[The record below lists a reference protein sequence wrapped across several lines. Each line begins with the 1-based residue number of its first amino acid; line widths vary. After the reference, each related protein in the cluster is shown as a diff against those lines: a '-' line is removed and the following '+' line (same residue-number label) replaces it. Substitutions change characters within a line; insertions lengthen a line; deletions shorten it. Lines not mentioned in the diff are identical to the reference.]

1 MRCPVCRLELDAWS
15 ASCPRCKA
23 PIPRDTSGLRRWRPR
38 LRKLV
43 IHLLIA
49 TAVVSIWLIPHAVEF
64 LRLRLPLRTSPLVTE
79 AVDRANDHPAAVA
92 AIGRPITAGWFVKGY
107 STEDE
112 TGWGESQIWIPVT
125 GSNGEATLY
134 ARAGRGSGPWVFTAL
149 ELRQADR
156 ILADLLKVARPPTPI
171 ALEPQRRPYL
181 VRLGPPR
188 AVALTSLP
196 DYYDA
201 WLGLKVET
209 LPDLPLDAQ
218 AFDSGRRQY
227 VAEDLIASL
236 RQALPQ
242 LSADPGATVI
252 AVTEADMY
260 IRAYDWRYAF
270 NYRDG
275 QGFAVVS
282 SARMVP
288 WLYRLRGKEY
298 LLHTRFRK
306 MVSRNIGILVYELP
320 PSRDPTSLLYHRVL
334 GLDDLDL
341 IQETFA
347 GLGSQAVVSGFEE
360 KHRQAPTAPV
370 IIRRDS
376 PSAGTG
382 RYPCFVARPFTRAVA
397 AGESAEIG
405 ECLPEMHAERETNE
419 VEVDLRNGALMTRE
433 TDLFIADAIPLAL
446 TRCYRLW
453 DDRSRA
459 FGIGGNHA
467 FDLMPVGS
475 RQPYTYIDLIFA
487 DGNRIHLDRISQG
500 TGYADAVYE
509 HTATDTRFRNSR
521 FAWNGHGWNLTFAD
535 GSIYRF
541 PEAYAATRPAEGAL
555 IGIRDAQGREVRFD
569 RDRRRNLVRLTG
581 PGGRYLAFEHDAG
594 DRVTRL
600 TDDQGRAV
608 TYAYDA
614 GGRLVAVTT
623 PDRRVIRYVYARTD
637 LVSVRDAEDR
647 SLLDVG
653 YAHDRVARIRLADGR
668 EWGFS
673 FVFTAGRPNNA
684 VEISVRAPDGAVT
697 RIDRRGSAVAR

>member
-23 PIPRDTSGLRRWRPR
+23 PIPRDTSEPRRWRPR

-92 AIGRPITAGWFVKGY
+92 AIGGPITAGWFVKGY

-171 ALEPQRRPYL
+171 ALPPQRRPYL
-181 VRLGPPR
+181 VRLGPSR

-196 DYYDA
+196 DYYAA

-209 LPDLPLDAQ
+209 LPDVPLDAQ
-218 AFDSGRRQY
+218 AFDAGRRQY

-298 LLHTRFRK
+298 LLHMRFRK

-370 IIRRDS
+370 IIRPDS
-376 PSAGTG
+376 PAAGTG

-419 VEVDLRNGALMTRE
+419 VEVDLRSGALMTRE

-521 FAWNGHGWNLTFAD
+521 FAWNGNGWNLTFAD
-535 GSIYRF
+535 GSVYRF

-555 IGIRDAQGREVRFD
+555 IGIRDAQGREIRFD

-581 PGGRYLAFEHDAG
+581 PSGRYLAFEYDAG
-594 DRVTRL
+594 DRVIRL
-600 TDDQGRAV
+600 TDDQGPAV

-614 GGRLVAVTT
+614 GERLVAVTT

-653 YAHDRVARIRLADGR
+653 YAHDRVAKIRLADGR

-673 FVFTAGRPNNA
+673 FVFAAGRPNNA

-697 RIDRRGSAVAR
+697 RIDRRGSVVAR

>member
-23 PIPRDTSGLRRWRPR
+23 PIPRDAAGPRRWPSR
-38 LRKLV
+38 LRKPLT
-43 IHLLIA
+43 HLLIA
-49 TAVVSIWLIPHAVEF
+49 TAVASIWLIPHAVEF

-149 ELRQADR
+149 ELRQA
-156 ILADLLKVARPPTPI
+156 
-171 ALEPQRRPYL
+171 ERRPYL
-181 VRLGPPR
+181 VRLGAPD
-188 AVALTSLP
+188 AVALASLP

-209 LPDLPLDAQ
+209 LPDVPLDAR
-218 AFDSGRRQY
+218 AFDSGRGQY

-252 AVTEADMY
+252 AITEADMY
-260 IRAYDWRYAF
+260 IRAYEWRYAF
-270 NYRDG
+270 NYRDA

-298 LLHTRFRK
+298 LLHTRVRK
-306 MVSRNIGILVYELP
+306 MVSKNIGFLVYELP

-347 GLGSQAVVSGFEE
+347 GLGSQAVVSGFEQQ
-360 KHRQAPTAPV
+360 HRQAPTAPV
-370 IIRRDS
+370 IVRRDS
-376 PSAGTG
+376 PAAGTG
-382 RYPCFVARPFTRAVA
+382 RYPCFVARPFTQVGA
-397 AGESAEIG
+397 AGGSAEIG

-419 VEVDLRNGALMTRE
+419 VEVDLRSGALMTRE
-433 TDLFIADAIPLAL
+433 TDLLVADAIPLAL

-459 FGIGGNHA
+459 FGIGQNHA
-467 FDLMPVGS
+467 FDLLPVGS
-475 RQPYTYIDLIFA
+475 RQPYTDIDLILA

-509 HTATDTRFRNSR
+509 HTATATRFRNSR
-521 FAWNGHGWNLTFAD
+521 FAWNGNGWNLTFAD
-535 GSIYRF
+535 GSVYRF
-541 PEAYAATRPAEGAL
+541 PEAYAATRPTEGAL

-581 PGGRYLAFEHDAG
+581 PSGRYLAFEHDAG

-600 TDDQGRAV
+600 TDDHGRAV

-614 GGRLVAVTT
+614 GGRLAAVTM
-623 PDRRVIRYVYARTD
+623 PDRRVIRYVYVRTD

-647 SLLDVG
+647 PLLDVG
-653 YAHDRVARIRLADGR
+653 YARDRVARVRLADGR

-673 FVFTAGRPNNA
+673 FVFTADRPNNA

-697 RIDRRGSAVAR
+697 RIDRRGSVVAR

>member
-23 PIPRDTSGLRRWRPR
+23 PIPRDASEPRRWRPR

-156 ILADLLKVARPPTPI
+156 ILADLLKVARPPAPI

-242 LSADPGATVI
+242 LSADPSATVI

-320 PSRDPTSLLYHRVL
+320 PSRDPTSLLYHQVL

-376 PSAGTG
+376 PAAGTG
-382 RYPCFVARPFTRAVA
+382 RYPCFIARPFTKAVA

-521 FAWNGHGWNLTFAD
+521 FAWNGNGWNLTFPD

-594 DRVTRL
+594 DRVIRL